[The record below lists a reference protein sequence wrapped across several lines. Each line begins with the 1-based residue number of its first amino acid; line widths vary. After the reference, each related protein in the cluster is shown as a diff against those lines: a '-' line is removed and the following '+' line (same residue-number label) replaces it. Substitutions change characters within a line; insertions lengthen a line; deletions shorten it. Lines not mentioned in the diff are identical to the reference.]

1 MNQTFD
7 LSRFNNYF
15 AYFLKTGI
23 RRHAAI
29 VGALLGATLLMV
41 ILPEL
46 MFDAFEWEYTFQ
58 FEERGITPL
67 FSPGEDPM
75 WSTEYAIF
83 VGMFILIMI
92 ISASAMFSDFS
103 NKASRLDALMLPA
116 SSLEKYLTRWI
127 IYVPLTAVVC
137 FFAFELIDVVR
148 YIVVVAKYG
157 AIEHVH
163 LAGMRIFTDAFFA
176 YLMPVMFF
184 NMFVAVF
191 ALGAI
196 VWPRLSVVKTFGVIC
211 LLQTVYSWWTIIMSA
226 MIIHGYYRYN
236 DDLLEVV
243 VNVILAVVTL
253 AIYVT
258 AYYRLKEIELVQRW

>member
-29 VGALLGATLLMV
+29 LGALLGATLLMV
-41 ILPEL
+41 IVPEL
-46 MFDAFEWEYTFQ
+46 MFDAFEQEYK
-58 FEERGITPL
+58 GNYPYL
-67 FSPGEDPM
+67 SPDKDPM

-83 VGMFILIMI
+83 VGMFFLIMI
-92 ISASAMFSDFS
+92 ISASAMFSDFG

-127 IYVPLTAVVC
+127 IYVPLTALVC
-137 FFAFELIDVVR
+137 FLAFELIDVVR

-157 AIEHVH
+157 SGEYLH
-163 LAGMRIFTDAFFA
+163 LVGMRIFTEVFFA

-196 VWPRLSVVKTFGVIC
+196 VWPRLSVVKTFGVVC
-211 LLQTVYSWWTIIMSA
+211 LLQTVYSWWTIIFASL
-226 MIIHGYYRYN
+226 ILTGYYRYN
-236 DDLLEVV
+236 DDIMEVV
-243 VNVILAVVTL
+243 INVALLVVTL
-253 AIYVT
+253 AIYVI